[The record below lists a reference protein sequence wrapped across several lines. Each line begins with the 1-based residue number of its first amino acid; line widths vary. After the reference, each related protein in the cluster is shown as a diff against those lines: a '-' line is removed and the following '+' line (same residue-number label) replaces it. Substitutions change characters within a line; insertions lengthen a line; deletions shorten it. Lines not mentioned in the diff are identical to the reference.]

1 MNHQEDDERLDA
13 VFAALASPHRRR
25 VVDVLASQPASIQ
38 QVAEQV
44 GLSLTAINR
53 HLAVLEA
60 AGLIRRLKSGRVNF
74 LAVRRE
80 GLLAV
85 RRWLDGYSPH
95 WGSDTE
101 TLENYVAAITRTP
114 ANKKES
120 TP

>member
-1 MNHQEDDERLDA
+1 MNYTDDEKLDA
-13 VFAALASPHRRR
+13 AFAALASPHRRR
-25 VVDVLASQPASIQ
+25 IVDLLALQPASIQ

-60 AGLIRRLKSGRVNF
+60 AGLIRRVKSGRVNF

-80 GLLAV
+80 GLLVV
-85 RRWLDGYSPH
+85 RGWVDGYSLH
-95 WGSDTE
+95 WGSDSE
-101 TLENYVAAITRTP
+101 TLENYVAAITRASP
-114 ANKKES
+114 NKKEK